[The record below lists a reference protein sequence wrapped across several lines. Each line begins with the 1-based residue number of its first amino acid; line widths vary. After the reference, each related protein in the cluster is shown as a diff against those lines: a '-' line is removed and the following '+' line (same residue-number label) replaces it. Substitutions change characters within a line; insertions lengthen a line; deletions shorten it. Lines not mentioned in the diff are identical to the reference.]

1 MKRRAPGLAAFAL
14 IGSGLAS
21 PALRGTALPE
31 ARTAPAQAN
40 YMLNCMGCH
49 IADGSGAA
57 GKVPTLRDSLVPL
70 ASSAAGRRYLV
81 EVPGAAQSVLSNLE
95 LAQLLSWMVRNLS
108 AQAVPPEFVDFT
120 ESEVAGYRRTRLI
133 DVRTERA
140 RVLGSSLDRSRND

>member
-1 MKRRAPGLAAFAL
+1 MRRRALGHTAFAL
-14 IGSGLAS
+14 ICAGLAS
-21 PALRGTALPE
+21 PALRGTALAGE
-31 ARTAPAQAN
+31 RTAAAQAN

-57 GKVPTLRDSLVPL
+57 GKVPSLRDSLVPL

-108 AQAVPPEFVDFT
+108 AQGVPPEVVDFT
-120 ESEVAGYRRTRLI
+120 ESEVAGYRRTPLI
-133 DVRTERA
+133 DVRAERK
-140 RVLGSSLDRSRND
+140 RLLGSSRWR